1 MKRNWTQ
8 DEIDYIR
15 TAYTQGKRE
24 KVIAAEL
31 NRSEASV
38 SKAITRY
45 NIRYKRDYVSLSR
58 QICQTKNIISRSP
71 SVGKG
76 RRPYQTFNETPCN
89 WVSTDEV
96 LRYLGE
102 KSPDFIIRYRNLK
115 PVYLFRNIEVSLA
128 KVLLEANR
136 IRIRECHP
144 VFHLDE
150 VTQ

>member
-1 MKRNWTQ
+1 MKKNWTQ

-15 TAYTQGKRE
+15 TAYAQGKRE

-31 NRSEASV
+31 GRSEASV

-45 NIRYKRDYVSLSR
+45 NIRHKRDYASLSR
-58 QICQTKNIISRSP
+58 QTCLNINKISRS
-71 SVGKG
+71 VRAGK
-76 RRPYQTFNETPCN
+76 RVRPYQTFNETPCN
-89 WVSTDEV
+89 WVSADEV

-102 KSPDFIIRYRNLK
+102 KSPDFVIRYRNLK
-115 PVYLFRNIEVSLA
+115 PVYLFRNVEVSLA

-136 IRIRECHP
+136 IRIQERNP
-144 VFHLDE
+144 IFHLDE